1 MFWNFYFI
9 SNILIMII
17 FFLNFKKYKFYIF
30 IIPLGFL
37 FYLNFYYRDN
47 LDMFRYYSL
56 DIFYLLP
63 SYTSSLQNE
72 YSHFFKSPYVNLF
85 SSASYLEIISRN
97 ILLYLKIN
105 NIKLWVLPFIFS
117 IFYIFSL
124 DKFLKSIDLSKKV
137 YFIVFLTILLS
148 KVTLYQNFHSFR
160 LFLGLGYVLLILSYY
175 FKNSANAN
183 STLKINILLL
193 FSILFHTSLILYFIV
208 FNIFLLLKNFKKH
221 KLIFNCITIILLYLS
236 YYLSYKEGISEI
248 LFYKIP
254 GSTYLLSKISWFAVD
269 YTGTN
274 SHIIYYLV
282 NPLAVGVII
291 FLINFLDYT
300 KNKNDLEIFSICSL
314 LIIVLFINNTF
325 VWKRLLYM
333 FFPFY
338 ILIFF
343 IYYNRMIIQLRKI
356 EILSKIN
363 LVFVL
368 ILNILLLQMFSSFLN
383 IETNAFYFIH
393 MIMTIIILK
402 FAKYPVSVKN
412 YNIFLFLP
420 FLNISYLS
428 LISLSKI
435 DLYL

>member
-30 IIPLGFL
+30 IIPFGFL

-47 LDMFRYYSL
+47 LDIFRYYSL

-63 SYTSSLQNE
+63 SYASSLQNE
-72 YSHFFKSPYVNLF
+72 YSYFFKNPYVNVF

-97 ILLYLKIN
+97 ILLYFKIN
-105 NIKLWVLPFIFS
+105 NIKLWVLPFIFL

-137 YFIVFLTILLS
+137 YFVVFLTILLS
-148 KVTLYQNFHSFR
+148 KITLYQNFHSFR

-175 FKNSANAN
+175 FKNTANAN

-208 FNIFLLLKNFKKH
+208 FNIYLLLKHFKKN

-254 GSTYLLSKISWFAVD
+254 GSAYLLSKISWFAVD

-274 SHIIYYLV
+274 SHAIYYLV
-282 NPLAVGVII
+282 NPLVVGVII

-300 KNKNDLEIFSICSL
+300 KNKNDLEIFSLCSL

-368 ILNILLLQMFSSFLN
+368 ILNILLLQMCSSFLN
-383 IETNAFYFIH
+383 IETNALYFIH